1 VPSSIERRNALYL
14 QIHMRWAWGVAAIAL
29 GLQLPTPASATALSS
44 HPLAVAVR
52 HGDCNAAVKLVNP
65 VVNLNDDQTAFLAG
79 RMLDEGICVKKD
91 PIAAVDF
98 FAHAAD
104 LGDKDAA
111 LDYAT
116 KVGLGT
122 GTGQSYERAGDLCRV
137 SGFDPQ
143 GQSSRY
149 SLGYACTVSG
159 LAAEL
164 LREKLPAAAF
174 QGSPAAVII
183 DFSPASAEM
192 HIRTTPRV
200 RLSDPSTGSNL
211 RKPVVDAQQE
221 IEKAW
226 REAIAAV
233 PKPDAKRLDNQV
245 LELSL
250 DVDTMLE
257 NSRAPSHSDAQNFQH
272 IPPGDVHRMQ

>member
-1 VPSSIERRNALYL
+1 MPSITERRSALYL
-14 QIHMRWAWGVAAIAL
+14 QMNMRCAWGVAAIAL

-44 HPLAVAVR
+44 HPLVVAVR
-52 HGDCNAAVKLVNP
+52 HGDCDAAVKLVNP

-98 FAHAAD
+98 FARAAD

-116 KVGLGT
+116 KVGLGA

-143 GQSSRY
+143 GRSSRY

-164 LREKLPAAAF
+164 LREKLPPAAF
-174 QGSPAAVII
+174 GSPAAVIV
-183 DFSPASAEM
+183 DFSPASAQM
-192 HIRTTPRV
+192 HIRVTPHV
-200 RLSDPSTGSNL
+200 RLGDAPTGSTL
-211 RKPVVDAQQE
+211 RKPVVDAQE
-221 IEKAW
+221 AIEKAW
-226 REAIAAV
+226 RDAVAAV
-233 PKPDAKRLDNQV
+233 PKPDAKQLDDQV
-245 LELSL
+245 LELTL

-257 NSRAPSHSDAQNFQH
+257 NSRAPSHSDAGNFQH